1 VADGVQARR
10 SHEERIAALEQSHVA
25 IAAAQAATQKEIT
38 ELRKDMFGDPSRQ
51 DNAGRG
57 ALVLLQESVTQS
69 HNDLAAQIQRTT
81 TQITSQFQAQTDSLG
96 QRIQEVKDKLQK
108 EEQTEA
114 QKKEAKK
121 NRRFQVLLYVGG
133 GVAVAVASY
142 LVGLLGGI
150 HP

>member
-1 VADGVQARR
+1 MADGVQARR

-69 HNDLAAQIQRTT
+69 HNNLAAQIQRTT
-81 TQITSQFQAQTDSLG
+81 TQITSQFKAQTDSLG
-96 QRIQEVKDKLQK
+96 QQIEEVKAKLQTD
-108 EEQTEA
+108 EQAEA

-121 NRRFQVLLYVGG
+121 NRRFQILLYVGG
-133 GVAVAVASY
+133 GVVVAVTSY
-142 LVGLLGGI
+142 LLGLI
-150 HP
+150 SQVHP